1 MGEYVLYLNLNVSL
15 LLVVVQH
22 LSDFVQLEDFVHELL
37 DVVYNVH
44 YVQLNNLLLVDELNQ
59 DFLPVV
65 VQLQVEEE
73 GLVLQPVFQLV

>member
-1 MGEYVLYLNLNVSL
+1 VSL

-73 GLVLQPVFQLV
+73 ELVLQLVFQLV

>member
-1 MGEYVLYLNLNVSL
+1 VSL

-73 GLVLQPVFQLV
+73 GLVLQLVFQLV

>member
-1 MGEYVLYLNLNVSL
+1 VSL

>member
-1 MGEYVLYLNLNVSL
+1 VSL

-22 LSDFVQLEDFVHELL
+22 LSDFVQLEDFVHEVL
-37 DVVYNVH
+37 DVVYNDQ